1 MLIHQGD
8 AGWRARHESSTLAR
22 PVRSFFLMILATL
35 TACEGEF
42 DGGELPSL
50 PMTPRLTGGG
60 AAGGAMTA
68 GGTATAG
75 GAAGGTVVSACTST
89 PSVGANTVR
98 RLTRWEYDNTVR
110 DLVGVT
116 TNPSAEFS
124 AEEEALGF
132 TNNSASLTT
141 TPSLVEKQLAAAEA
155 IATTV
160 SGRLSSL
167 RWYTCNPAS
176 ETENVCAVRFID
188 GFGQRA
194 YRRPLTD
201 PERAALFTLFQQG
214 RAAGGVDAAGQAVS
228 GFLAGIQL
236 VITGALLSPD
246 FLYRIEASGTPGPVS
261 DLELASRLSYLLWGS
276 MPDDTLLTAAV
287 TQQLHTPEQLATHAD
302 RMLRDDKARAV
313 VKEFHKQWLD
323 FDRVHNA
330 GKARTVFPEW
340 NATIADLMEAETGDF
355 IVRTI
360 FDGEGTWDALMTSS
374 SSYLTSPLAQFYD
387 VPFPSG
393 TGVQRVTFD
402 ARRRAGLLTQG
413 SLLSI
418 NAHSNQTSPVHRG
431 KLVRETFLCEV
442 LPAPPANVNI
452 TVPEP
457 MPGSTARERFAQH
470 SSDAACTGC
479 HQMMDPLGFGFENYD
494 GVGRWRDLESGK
506 PIDSSGML
514 FGTDAHGPYQGPVEL
529 AQKLASSTQA
539 RGCYVK
545 QWFRFAYGRGEV
557 AADACTMERLNAG
570 FQSSGRD
577 VKALLTS
584 LTQTDAFRTRAG
596 DAP

>member
-1 MLIHQGD
+1 MRRLVLM
-8 AGWRARHESSTLAR
+8 SLVTLA
-22 PVRSFFLMILATL
+22 
-35 TACEGEF
+35 ACEGEF
-42 DGGELPSL
+42 SGGEL

-60 AAGGAMTA
+60 APGGAMTA
-68 GGTATAG
+68 GGTA
-75 GAAGGTVVSACTST
+75 AAGGEAGGTVSACTST

-188 GFGQRA
+188 SFGQRA
-194 YRRPLTD
+194 YRRPLTE

-214 RAAGGVDAAGQAVS
+214 RAAGGVDATGQAVS

-246 FLYRIEASGTPGPVS
+246 FLYRMEASGTPGPVT
-261 DLELASRLSYLLWGS
+261 DLELASRLSFLLWGS

-287 TQQLHTPEQLATHAD
+287 TLQLHTPEQLATQAE

-330 GKARTVFPEW
+330 GKARSVFPEW
-340 NATIADLMEAETGDF
+340 SATIADLMEAETGDF
-355 IVRTI
+355 IVRTV

-374 SSYLTSPLAQFYD
+374 SSYLTSPLAQFYG

-393 TGVQRVTFD
+393 SGVQRVTFD

-418 NAHSNQTSPVHRG
+418 NAHSDQTSPVHRG
-431 KLVRETFLCEV
+431 MLVRQTFLCEV
-442 LPAPPANVNI
+442 LPAPPANVSI
-452 TVPEP
+452 EVPAP
-457 MPGSTARERFAQH
+457 TPGSTARERFAQH

-479 HQMMDPLGFGFENYD
+479 HQLMDPLGFGFENYD

-529 AQKLASSTQA
+529 ARKLASSTQA

>member
-1 MLIHQGD
+1 MSLV
-8 AGWRARHESSTLAR
+8 TLA
-22 PVRSFFLMILATL
+22 
-35 TACEGEF
+35 ACEGEF
-42 DGGELPSL
+42 SGGEL

-60 AAGGAMTA
+60 APGGAMTA
-68 GGTATAG
+68 GGTA
-75 GAAGGTVVSACTST
+75 AAGGEAGGTVSACTST

-188 GFGQRA
+188 SFGQRA
-194 YRRPLTD
+194 YRRPLTE

-214 RAAGGVDAAGQAVS
+214 RAAGGVDATGQAVS

-246 FLYRIEASGTPGPVS
+246 FLYRMEASGTPGPVT
-261 DLELASRLSYLLWGS
+261 DLELASRLSFLLWGS

-287 TQQLHTPEQLATHAD
+287 TLQLHTPEQLATQAE

-330 GKARTVFPEW
+330 GKARSVFPEW
-340 NATIADLMEAETGDF
+340 SATIADLMEAETGDF
-355 IVRTI
+355 IVRTV

-374 SSYLTSPLAQFYD
+374 SSYLTSPLAQFYG

-393 TGVQRVTFD
+393 SGVQRVTFD

-418 NAHSNQTSPVHRG
+418 NAHSDQTSPVHRG
-431 KLVRETFLCEV
+431 MLVRQTFLCEV
-442 LPAPPANVNI
+442 LPAPPANVSI
-452 TVPEP
+452 EVPAP
-457 MPGSTARERFAQH
+457 TPGSTARERFAQH

-479 HQMMDPLGFGFENYD
+479 HQLMDPLGFGFENYD

-529 AQKLASSTQA
+529 ARKLASSTQA

>member
-8 AGWRARHESSTLAR
+8 AGWKARHESSTVA
-22 PVRSFFLMILATL
+22 PIVRSLFLMILATL

-42 DGGELPSL
+42 SGGELPSL
-50 PMTPRLTGGG
+50 PTTPRLTGGG

-68 GGTATAG
+68 GGTAG
-75 GAAGGTVVSACTST
+75 GASGGGTVVTACTST

-155 IATTV
+155 IAATV

-167 RWYTCNPAS
+167 RWYACNPAS

-214 RAAGGVDAAGQAVS
+214 RAAGGVDANGMAVS

-246 FLYRIEASGTPGPVS
+246 FLYRIEASGTPGPVT

-287 TQQLHTPEQLATHAD
+287 TLQLHTPEQLATHAD

-340 NATIADLMEAETGDF
+340 SATIADLMEAETGDF

-360 FDGEGTWDALMTSS
+360 FEGEGTWDALMT
-374 SSYLTSPLAQFYD
+374 ANGAF
-387 VPFPSG
+387 
-393 TGVQRVTFD
+393 
-402 ARRRAGLLTQG
+402 AR
-413 SLLSI
+413 
-418 NAHSNQTSPVHRG
+418 
-431 KLVRETFLCEV
+431 LV
-442 LPAPPANVNI
+442 
-452 TVPEP
+452 
-457 MPGSTARERFAQH
+457 
-470 SSDAACTGC
+470 
-479 HQMMDPLGFGFENYD
+479 
-494 GVGRWRDLESGK
+494 
-506 PIDSSGML
+506 
-514 FGTDAHGPYQGPVEL
+514 AHGLG
-529 AQKLASSTQA
+529 
-539 RGCYVK
+539 
-545 QWFRFAYGRGEV
+545 
-557 AADACTMERLNAG
+557 
-570 FQSSGRD
+570 
-577 VKALLTS
+577 
-584 LTQTDAFRTRAG
+584 
-596 DAP
+596 

>member
-1 MLIHQGD
+1 MSLV
-8 AGWRARHESSTLAR
+8 TLA
-22 PVRSFFLMILATL
+22 
-35 TACEGEF
+35 ACEGEF
-42 DGGELPSL
+42 SGGELPSP

-60 AAGGAMTA
+60 APGGAMTA
-68 GGTATAG
+68 GGTAAAG
-75 GAAGGTVVSACTST
+75 GEAGGTVTACTST

-188 GFGQRA
+188 SFGQRA
-194 YRRPLTD
+194 YRRPLTE

-214 RAAGGVDAAGQAVS
+214 RAAGGVDATGQAAS

-246 FLYRIEASGTPGPVS
+246 FLYRMEASGTPGPVT
-261 DLELASRLSYLLWGS
+261 DLELASRLSFLLWGS

-287 TQQLHTPEQLATHAD
+287 TLQLHTPEQLATQAE

-330 GKARTVFPEW
+330 GKARSVFPEW
-340 NATIADLMEAETGDF
+340 SATIADLMEAETGDF
-355 IVRTI
+355 IVRTV

-374 SSYLTSPLAQFYD
+374 SSYLTSPLAQFYG

-393 TGVQRVTFD
+393 SGVQRVTFD

-418 NAHSNQTSPVHRG
+418 NAHSDQTSPVHRG
-431 KLVRETFLCEV
+431 MLVRQTFLCEV
-442 LPAPPANVNI
+442 LPAPPANVSI
-452 TVPEP
+452 EVPAP
-457 MPGSTARERFAQH
+457 TPGSTARERFAQH

-479 HQMMDPLGFGFENYD
+479 HQLMDPLGFGFENYD

>member
-1 MLIHQGD
+1 MRRLVLM
-8 AGWRARHESSTLAR
+8 SLVTLA
-22 PVRSFFLMILATL
+22 
-35 TACEGEF
+35 ACEGEF
-42 DGGELPSL
+42 SGGELPSP

-60 AAGGAMTA
+60 APGGAMTA
-68 GGTATAG
+68 GGTAAAG
-75 GAAGGTVVSACTST
+75 GEAGGTVTACTST

-188 GFGQRA
+188 SFGQRA
-194 YRRPLTD
+194 YRRPLTE

-214 RAAGGVDAAGQAVS
+214 RAAGGVDATGQAAS

-246 FLYRIEASGTPGPVS
+246 FLYRMEASGTPGPVT
-261 DLELASRLSYLLWGS
+261 DLELASRLSFLLWGS

-287 TQQLHTPEQLATHAD
+287 TLQLHTPEQLATQAE

-330 GKARTVFPEW
+330 GKARSVFPEW
-340 NATIADLMEAETGDF
+340 SATIADLMEAETGDF
-355 IVRTI
+355 IVRTV

-374 SSYLTSPLAQFYD
+374 SSYLTSPLAQFYG

-393 TGVQRVTFD
+393 SGVQRVTFD

-418 NAHSNQTSPVHRG
+418 NAHSDQTSPVHRG
-431 KLVRETFLCEV
+431 MLVRQTFLCEV
-442 LPAPPANVNI
+442 LPAPPANVSI
-452 TVPEP
+452 EVPAP
-457 MPGSTARERFAQH
+457 TPGSTARERFAQH

-479 HQMMDPLGFGFENYD
+479 HQLMDPLGFGFENYD